1 MTDKKDEPIIELTE
15 VVEEAPEPSG
25 GSWMENASSPVPP
38 PSPQEKAPESPPVLP
53 RKEAPRM
60 DEALKGI
67 PDSPLKKFILA
78 EEEPTSKLPSPPA
91 KAPEFPPVSPQPPR
105 IFPEPAKP
113 APAPRFTFPE
123 APRPVPEP
131 PPMPPEP
138 VRSAPEPP
146 PKPPVLNV
154 EAELRIIR
162 EAMLSR
168 VERWVSQEGVQV
180 LERVA
185 REIFPKISEEI
196 LRKEIEKIK
205 AEAEE
210 KE

>member
-1 MTDKKDEPIIELTE
+1 MTEKKDEPIIDLTE
-15 VVEEAPEPSG
+15 VVEESPGPSEGAWIQSSPSSAPPSAPEKKAPEPP
-25 GSWMENASSPVPP
+25 PVPP
-38 PSPQEKAPESPPVLP
+38 
-53 RKEAPRM
+53 RKEPIRM
-60 DEALKGI
+60 AEELKGM

-78 EEEPTSKLPSPPA
+78 EEDASGQFSAPPA
-91 KAPEFPPVSPQPPR
+91 KAPGFPPLTPQPPR
-105 IFPEPAKP
+105 IFPEAFKP
-113 APAPRFTFPE
+113 TPTPRVTIPE
-123 APRPVPEP
+123 AARPFPEP

-138 VRSAPEPP
+138 ARSSPEP

-154 EAELRIIR
+154 EAELRSIR

-185 REIFPKISEEI
+185 REMFPKIAEEV

-205 AEAEE
+205 AVTEE
-210 KE
+210 RE

>member
-15 VVEEAPEPSG
+15 VVEDAPEPSG
-25 GSWMENASSPVPP
+25 GSWMENSPLPAP
-38 PSPQEKAPESPPVLP
+38 TPAPQKRIPEPPPVLP
-53 RKEAPRM
+53 REDFPRM
-60 DEALKGI
+60 DEALKRI
-67 PDSPLKKFILA
+67 PDSPLKKFILS
-78 EEEPTSKLPSPPA
+78 EEEPTGNLPPQAKGPELPPL
-91 KAPEFPPVSPQPPR
+91 PPQPPR
-105 IFPEPAKP
+105 ISPEPAKP

-123 APRPVPEP
+123 ALRPTPEP
-131 PPMPPEP
+131 RQITPEP
-138 VRSAPEPP
+138 VRSVAES
-146 PKPPVLNV
+146 PKPQVINV
-154 EAELRIIR
+154 EEELRIIR

-185 REIFPKISEEI
+185 RDIFPKIAEEV
-196 LRKEIEKIK
+196 LRKEIERLK

>member
-25 GSWMENASSPVPP
+25 GSWMENSSP
-38 PSPQEKAPESPPVLP
+38 PSLQKRAPEPSPVLP
-53 RKEAPRM
+53 REDAPRM
-60 DEALKGI
+60 DEALKRI
-67 PDSPLKKFILA
+67 PDSPLKKFILS
-78 EEEPTSKLPSPPA
+78 EEETTGKLPPPPR
-91 KAPEFPPVSPQPPR
+91 APEFPPLSPQAPR
-105 IFPEPAKP
+105 FSPEPAKP
-113 APAPRFTFPE
+113 APAPKVTFTE
-123 APRPVPEP
+123 DPRPVPEHP
-131 PPMPPEP
+131 SMPPGP
-138 VRSAPEPP
+138 VQASPEP
-146 PKPPVLNV
+146 PKPPVMDV

-168 VERWVSQEGVQV
+168 VERWVSQEGVQA

-185 REIFPKISEEI
+185 REIFPKIAEEV

>member
-15 VVEEAPEPSG
+15 VVEEAPESSG
-25 GSWMENASSPVPP
+25 GPWMENSHPPAPP
-38 PSPQEKAPESPPVLP
+38 PAQQIREPESPPVLP
-53 RKEAPRM
+53 RENAQKM
-60 DEALKGI
+60 DEALKRI
-67 PDSPLKKFILA
+67 PDSPLKKFILSGD
-78 EEEPTSKLPSPPA
+78 ETTGILPPPA
-91 KAPEFPPVSPQPPR
+91 KAPEFPTLSPQPPR
-105 IFPEPAKP
+105 ISPEPAKP
-113 APAPRFTFPE
+113 TPAPKVTFPE
-123 APRPVPEP
+123 APRPHPEP

-138 VRSAPEPP
+138 VQAPSEPP
-146 PKPPVLNV
+146 KSPVMDV

-168 VERWVSQEGVQV
+168 VERWVSQEGVQA

-185 REIFPKISEEI
+185 REIFPKIAEEV

>member
-25 GSWMENASSPVPP
+25 GSWMENSPHPAP
-38 PSPQEKAPESPPVLP
+38 TPAPQKRIPEPPPVLP
-53 RKEAPRM
+53 REDSPGM
-60 DEALKGI
+60 DEALKRI
-67 PDSPLKKFILA
+67 PDSPLKKFILS
-78 EEEPTSKLPSPPA
+78 EEETTGKLPPPP
-91 KAPEFPPVSPQPPR
+91 KAPELPPLPPQPPR
-105 IFPEPAKP
+105 ISPEPAKP

-123 APRPVPEP
+123 ALRPTKDP
-131 PPMPPEP
+131 PQITPEP
-138 VRSAPEPP
+138 VRSAAES
-146 PKPPVLNV
+146 PKPQGIDV

-185 REIFPKISEEI
+185 RDIFPKIAEEV
-196 LRKEIEKIK
+196 LRKEIERLK

>member
-25 GSWMENASSPVPP
+25 GSWMENSLPP
-38 PSPQEKAPESPPVLP
+38 APTPAPQKRIPEPPQVLP
-53 RKEAPRM
+53 REDSPRM
-60 DEALKGI
+60 DEALKRI
-67 PDSPLKKFILA
+67 PDSPLKKFILS
-78 EEEPTSKLPSPPA
+78 EEENTGKLPPPA
-91 KAPEFPPVSPQPPR
+91 KAPEFPPLSPQPPR
-105 IFPEPAKP
+105 ISPEPAKS
-113 APAPRFTFPE
+113 APASKVTFPE
-123 APRPVPEP
+123 AQKPGPEHPPMLPEP
-131 PPMPPEP
+131 DQASPE
-138 VRSAPEPP
+138 S
-146 PKPPVLNV
+146 PKPPVMDV

-168 VERWVSQEGVQV
+168 VERWVSQEGVQA

-185 REIFPKISEEI
+185 REIFPKIAEEV
-196 LRKEIEKIK
+196 LRREIEKIK

>member
-15 VVEEAPEPSG
+15 VVEEAPEDSG
-25 GSWMENASSPVPP
+25 RSWMENSPP
-38 PSPQEKAPESPPVLP
+38 PAPQKRGLEPPPVLP
-53 RKEAPRM
+53 KEDAPGLG
-60 DEALKGI
+60 DVLKGI
-67 PDSPLKKFILA
+67 PDSPLKKFILS
-78 EEEPTSKLPSPPA
+78 EEEAPVKITPPA
-91 KAPEFPPVSPQPPR
+91 KAPLVPPFPPQPPR
-105 IFPEPAKP
+105 IFPEPGKSADAPRVKFPEGPKP
-113 APAPRFTFPE
+113 APER
-123 APRPVPEP
+123 

-138 VRSAPEPP
+138 GHGHSAPEPP
-146 PKPPVLNV
+146 KPPVMDV

-168 VERWVSQEGVQV
+168 VERWVSQEGVQA

-185 REIFPKISEEI
+185 REIFPKIAEEI
-196 LRKEIEKIK
+196 LRREIEKIK

>member
-25 GSWMENASSPVPP
+25 GSWMENSSPPA
-38 PSPQEKAPESPPVLP
+38 PQKRAPEPSPVLP
-53 RKEAPRM
+53 GEDAPRT
-60 DEALKGI
+60 DEALKRV
-67 PDSPLKKFILA
+67 PDSPLKKFILS
-78 EEEPTSKLPSPPA
+78 EEEPTGKLPPPA
-91 KAPEFPPVSPQPPR
+91 KVPEFPILRPQPPR
-105 IFPEPAKP
+105 ISPEPAKP
-113 APAPRFTFPE
+113 APAPRITFPE
-123 APRPVPEP
+123 ARRPDPEYS
-131 PPMPPEP
+131 PMPPGP
-138 VRSAPEPP
+138 VQVSPEP
-146 PKPPVLNV
+146 PKPPVMDV

-185 REIFPKISEEI
+185 REIFPKIAEEV

-205 AEAEE
+205 AEAKE
-210 KE
+210 KG

>member
-15 VVEEAPEPSG
+15 VVEEAPESSG
-25 GSWMENASSPVPP
+25 GSWMENSHPPAPP
-38 PSPQEKAPESPPVLP
+38 PAQQIREPESPPVLP
-53 RKEAPRM
+53 RENAQKM
-60 DEALKGI
+60 DEALKRI
-67 PDSPLKKFILA
+67 PDSPLKKFILS
-78 EEEPTSKLPSPPA
+78 EDEPTGILPPLA
-91 KAPEFPPVSPQPPR
+91 KAPEFPPLSPQPPR
-105 IFPEPAKP
+105 ISPEPAKP
-113 APAPRFTFPE
+113 APAPKVTFPE
-123 APRPVPEP
+123 APRPHPEH
-131 PPMPPEP
+131 PPMHPEP
-138 VRSAPEPP
+138 VQAPPEP
-146 PKPPVLNV
+146 PKPPVMDV

-168 VERWVSQEGVQV
+168 VERWVSQEGVQA

-185 REIFPKISEEI
+185 REIFPKIAEEV

>member
-15 VVEEAPEPSG
+15 VVEEAPENSG
-25 GSWMENASSPVPP
+25 GSWMENSPP
-38 PSPQEKAPESPPVLP
+38 PSPPPAPQKRGPEPPPVLP
-53 RKEAPRM
+53 GGDAPRM
-60 DEALKGI
+60 EEALKGI
-67 PDSPLKKFILA
+67 PDSPLKKFILS
-78 EEEPTSKLPSPPA
+78 EEETPGKLPPPPA
-91 KAPEFPPVSPQPPR
+91 KAPEWPPFPPQPPR
-105 IFPEPAKP
+105 ISPEPAKP
-113 APAPRFTFPE
+113 AAASKVTPPE
-123 APRPVPEP
+123 APRPAPKC
-131 PPMPPEP
+131 PPMAPGP
-138 VRSAPEPP
+138 VQSATEP
-146 PKPPVLNV
+146 PKPPVMDV

-168 VERWVSQEGVQV
+168 VERWVSQEGVQA

-185 REIFPKISEEI
+185 REIFPKIAEEV